1 MDVLQ
6 LVGFAIVA
14 LAVLVAVRPQRPEVA
29 LMITIAAGAAILVAV
44 LSKVQNIIMVIT
56 DLSERAN
63 IESPYLAVVLKVIGV
78 AYLAGFAAEVC
89 KDAGEGALASK
100 VEVAGKIIILAL
112 AVPVMVAL
120 METLLRLV
128 P

>member
-6 LVGFAIVA
+6 LAGFAIVT
-14 LAVLVAVRPQRPEVA
+14 LAVLLVVRPQRPEVA

-44 LSKVQNIIMVIT
+44 LYKVQDIVTVIT

-89 KDAGEGALASK
+89 KDAGESALASK

-120 METLLRLV
+120 METLLKLV

>member
-14 LAVLVAVRPQRPEVA
+14 LVVLVAVRPQRPEVA

>member
-6 LVGFAIVA
+6 LVGFAIVT
-14 LAVLVAVRPQRPEVA
+14 LVVLVAVRPQRPEVA
-29 LMITIAAGAAILVAV
+29 LTITIVAGAAILVAV

-56 DLSERAN
+56 DLSQRAN
-63 IESPYLAVVLKVIGV
+63 IENPYLAVVLKVIGV

>member
-1 MDVLQ
+1 MGVLQ

-14 LAVLVAVRPQRPEVA
+14 LVVLVAVRPQRPEVA
-29 LMITIAAGAAILVAV
+29 LMITIAAGAAILLAV
-44 LSKVQNIIMVIT
+44 LAKVQDIVTVIT

-63 IESPYLAVVLKVIGV
+63 IQSPYLAVVLKVIGV

-89 KDAGEGALASK
+89 KDAGESALASK